1 MNTKIVLSRRKIM
14 EYKFITYTK
23 EASFLTPEEE
33 NIALITLNRP
43 DVMNALNT
51 DILQEIDSALEEI
64 RKDEK
69 IKAVVITGSGRAF
82 SAGADLSESPSDEA
96 GMRKRIEVGQ
106 KVYDKIE
113 DFEKPV
119 IAAINGFAIAGGLE
133 MCLACDIR
141 IASENAQLGL
151 VETNVGL
158 LPAWGGV
165 MRLPRLIGKGRAGEM
180 VLTATRIDAKEA
192 ERIGLINKVVTPDE
206 LKSTAMWTAGTVATK
221 APIPIKLAKKIM
233 ARAVEL
239 SREEGN
245 KMMVDGAVACMTSE
259 DIIEGVSAMFEKRT
273 PKFKGK

>member
-1 MNTKIVLSRRKIM
+1 MA
-14 EYKFITYTK
+14 YKFITYTK

-33 NIALITLNRP
+33 NIAVITLNRP
-43 DVMNALNT
+43 EVLNALST
-51 DILQEIDSALEEI
+51 EILQELDSALEEI

-69 IKAVVITGSGRAF
+69 IKAVVITGAGRAF
-82 SAGADLSESPSDEA
+82 SAGADLSESPADEA

-113 DFEKPV
+113 DFEKPIV
-119 IAAINGFAIAGGLE
+119 AAINGYAIAGGLE
-133 MCLACDIR
+133 LCLACDIR
-141 IASENAQLGL
+141 IASETAQLGL

-165 MRLPRLIGKGRAGEM
+165 IRLPRLIGKGKASEM

-192 ERIGLINKVVTPDE
+192 ERIGLVNKVVKPDE

-221 APIPIKLAKKIM
+221 APIPIKLAKKII
-233 ARAVEL
+233 ARAVEV

-245 KMMVDGAVACMTSE
+245 QMMIDGAVTCMKSE
-259 DIIEGVSAMFEKRT
+259 DLIEGVSAMFEKRT
-273 PKFKGK
+273 PRFKGK